1 MDFMEK
7 NPFTEMDQ
15 KLLSAIKFEKEKYL
29 IEERY
34 KESEKDHYDY
44 LYDFAFVIAYNA
56 IKVPIKDAHERHAT
70 ILVGMKATI
79 KSILGGFMNISMA
92 IWISGMIYKH
102 NFEQVPGYTLYRI
115 A

>member
-15 KLLSAIKFEKEKYL
+15 KLLSAIKFKKEKYL
-29 IEERY
+29 IERGFEQG
-34 KESEKDHYDY
+34 EKDHYDH
-44 LYDFAFVIAYNA
+44 LYDFAFVVAYNA
-56 IKVPIKDAHERHAT
+56 LNSPIKDANERHAT
-70 ILVGMKATI
+70 ILIGMKATT
-79 KSILGGFMNISMA
+79 KSILDGFMNISMA
-92 IWISGMIYKH
+92 MWISGMIYKH